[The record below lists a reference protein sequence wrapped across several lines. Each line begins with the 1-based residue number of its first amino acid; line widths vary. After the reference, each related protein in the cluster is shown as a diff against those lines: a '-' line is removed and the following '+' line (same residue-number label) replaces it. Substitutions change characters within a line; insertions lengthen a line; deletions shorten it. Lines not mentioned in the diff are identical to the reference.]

1 MKNLNEKTKTGSK
14 SRSVEEQL
22 TLKLTEVFDRISTRK
37 HQKNTLIALTVILKS
52 FLDGELYGRDIS
64 KILSKELLFEN
75 YDELMKRG
83 ISIDINKLMTVFGQ
97 EDYSDI
103 YHGSEFVTENAA
115 WFIQRGASLDLLL
128 GQFLINDGWKNI
140 EKLIQA
146 GVPVTDLLNKKRMLL
161 YVDDYF
167 ELTVDRVKT
176 IMNWFLR
183 HGATKPQIGDW
194 LKSELGRNVS
204 VKLLRD
210 PMINWAE
217 YGIDPS
223 RAYTLPGLCPDY
235 EEEEEYYRE

>member
-22 TLKLTEVFDRISTRK
+22 TLKLTEVFDRNSTRK
-37 HQKNTLIALTVILKS
+37 HQKNTLIALNVILKS
-52 FLDGELYGRDIS
+52 FLNGDLYDRDIS
-64 KILSKELLFEN
+64 KILSKELLLEN
-75 YDELMKRG
+75 YDELMKQG
-83 ISIDINKLMTVFGQ
+83 ISIDIDKLMTACGQ
-97 EDYSDI
+97 EDYSYV

-115 WFIQRGASLDLLL
+115 WFVQRGASLDLLL

-146 GVPVTDLLNKKRMLL
+146 GVPVADLLNKKRMHL
-161 YVDDYF
+161 YLDDYF
-167 ELTVDRVKT
+167 ILTVSRVET

-194 LKSELGRNVS
+194 LKSELGKNVPIQ
-204 VKLLRD
+204 LLRSSTT
-210 PMINWAE
+210 NWSE

-223 RAYTLPGLCPDY
+223 RY
-235 EEEEEYYRE
+235 

>member
-1 MKNLNEKTKTGSK
+1 MWM
-14 SRSVEEQL
+14 
-22 TLKLTEVFDRISTRK
+22 I
-37 HQKNTLIALTVILKS
+37 I
-52 FLDGELYGRDIS
+52 
-64 KILSKELLFEN
+64 
-75 YDELMKRG
+75 
-83 ISIDINKLMTVFGQ
+83 
-97 EDYSDI
+97 
-103 YHGSEFVTENAA
+103 
-115 WFIQRGASLDLLL
+115 
-128 GQFLINDGWKNI
+128 
-140 EKLIQA
+140 
-146 GVPVTDLLNKKRMLL
+146 
-161 YVDDYF
+161 F

-223 RAYTLPGLCPDY
+223 RAYTRRGLCPDY

>member
-1 MKNLNEKTKTGSK
+1 MKNLNEKTTTGSK
-14 SRSVEEQL
+14 SRSVEETL
-22 TLKLTEVFDRISTRK
+22 TVELAEVFGRISNRK

-52 FLDGELYGRDIS
+52 FLNGDLYGRDIA
-64 KILSKELLFEN
+64 KILSKELLWEN
-75 YDELMKRG
+75 YDELTKQG

-115 WFIQRGASLDLLL
+115 LFIQRGASLDLLL

-161 YVDDYF
+161 YVNDYF
-167 ELTVDRVKT
+167 DLTVSRVET

-194 LKSELGRNVS
+194 LKSELGKNVPIQ
-204 VKLLRD
+204 LLRD
-210 PMINWAE
+210 HMINWAE

-223 RAYTLPGLCPDY
+223 KVYTMPGPNPGDQ
-235 EEEEEYYRE
+235 EGYYKE

>member
-37 HQKNTLIALTVILKS
+37 HQKNTFIALNVILKS
-52 FLDGELYGRDIS
+52 FLNGDLYDRDIS
-64 KILSKELLFEN
+64 KILSKELLLEN
-75 YDELMKRG
+75 YDELMKQG
-83 ISIDINKLMTVFGQ
+83 ISIDIDKLMMAFGQ

-115 WFIQRGASLDLLL
+115 WFVQRGASLDLLL

-146 GVPVTDLLNKKRMLL
+146 GVPVADLLKKKHILL
-161 YVDDYF
+161 YVDNYF
-167 ELTVDRVKT
+167 CLTVDHVKT

-194 LKSELGRNVS
+194 LKSELGKNVPIQ
-204 VKLLRD
+204 LLRSTTT
-210 PMINWAE
+210 NWSE

-223 RAYTLPGLCPDY
+223 RY
-235 EEEEEYYRE
+235 

>member
-52 FLDGELYGRDIS
+52 FLDGELYGRDIA

-83 ISIDINKLMTVFGQ
+83 ISIDIDKLMTACGQ
-97 EDYSDI
+97 EDYS
-103 YHGSEFVTENAA
+103 YVYYGSEFVTENAA
-115 WFIQRGASLDLLL
+115 WFVQRGASLDLLL
-128 GQFLINDGWKNI
+128 GQFLINDGWVNI
-140 EKLIQA
+140 ERLIRA
-146 GVPVTDLLNKKRMLL
+146 GVPVTDLLNKKRMHL
-161 YVDDYF
+161 YLDDYF
-167 ELTVDRVKT
+167 ILTVSRVET

-183 HGATKPQIGDW
+183 HGATKPQIGNW
-194 LKSELGRNVS
+194 LKSELGKNVPIQ
-204 VKLLRD
+204 LLRS
-210 PMINWAE
+210 PTTNWSE

-223 RAYTLPGLCPDY
+223 NFIPGLNPNNKDGHY
-235 EEEEEYYRE
+235 EE

>member
-37 HQKNTLIALTVILKS
+37 HQKNTLIALIVILES
-52 FLDGELYGRDIS
+52 FLNGDLYGRDIA

-83 ISIDINKLMTVFGQ
+83 ISIDIDKLMTAFGQ
-97 EDYSDI
+97 EDYSDV

-115 WFIQRGASLDLLL
+115 WFVQRGASLDLLL

-146 GVPVTDLLNKKRMLL
+146 GVPVADLLNKKRILL
-161 YVDDYF
+161 YVDNYF
-167 ELTVDRVKT
+167 CLTVNHVKT

-194 LKSELGRNVS
+194 LKSELGKNVPIQI
-204 VKLLRD
+204 LRD
-210 PMINWAE
+210 HMINWAE

-223 RAYTLPGLCPDY
+223 KVHTMPGPNPGDQ
-235 EEEEEYYRE
+235 EEYYKE